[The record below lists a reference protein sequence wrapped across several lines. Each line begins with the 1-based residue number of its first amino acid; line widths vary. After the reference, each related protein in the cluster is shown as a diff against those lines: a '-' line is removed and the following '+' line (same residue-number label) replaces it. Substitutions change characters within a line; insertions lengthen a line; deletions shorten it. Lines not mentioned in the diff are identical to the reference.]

1 MTVITIDGPA
11 SSGKGTVA
19 KLVAKELGFHY
30 LDSGAIYRVLGL
42 MVLTSGADLN
52 NIEAITRLADS
63 IVLSFIDDKVILD
76 GKDVTQSIR
85 REDVAMMA
93 STIAKIS
100 QVRKSLLYLQHNF
113 DMPPGLVADGRDMGS
128 VVFPG
133 ACLKIFL
140 TASAEKRACRRY
152 FQLQESQNSAT
163 IEAIL
168 RDIIARDRQDSERSV
183 SPLAYDSTY
192 KVLDNSD
199 MSIEETVKTIIN
211 WYKNHLGFSEV

>member
-100 QVRKSLLYLQHNF
+100 QVRKSLLDLQHNF